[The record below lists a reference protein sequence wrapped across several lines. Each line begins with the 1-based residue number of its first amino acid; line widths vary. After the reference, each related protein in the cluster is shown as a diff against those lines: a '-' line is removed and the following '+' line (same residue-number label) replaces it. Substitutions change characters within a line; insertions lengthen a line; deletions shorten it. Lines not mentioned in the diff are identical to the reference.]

1 MIFCSPENVDE
12 LKSES
17 SEENISVQMKV
28 FGVKT
33 VFGSTRQFQI
43 WTGPVI
49 SYLSSPLSFF
59 FTDLYYGEIN
69 ICHVQNQT

>member
-17 SEENISVQMKV
+17 NEENISVQTKV

-33 VFGSTRQFQI
+33 VYIWEHSTVSNLNETSDF
-43 WTGPVI
+43 
-49 SYLSSPLSFF
+49 LSFLSAVILF
-59 FTDLYYGEIN
+59 FRFI
-69 ICHVQNQT
+69 